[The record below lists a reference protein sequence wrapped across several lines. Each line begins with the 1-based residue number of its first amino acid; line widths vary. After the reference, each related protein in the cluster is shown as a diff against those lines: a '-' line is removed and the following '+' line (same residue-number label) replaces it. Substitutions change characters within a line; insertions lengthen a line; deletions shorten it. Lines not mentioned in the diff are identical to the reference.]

1 MVMFFLLLGFIGLW
15 AVTEIIES
23 FMNEDSGGRSSGR
36 KNTLR
41 WIDQDTAAQGTLT
54 IEALSKKA
62 LYPILF
68 V

>member
-23 FMNEDSGGRSSGR
+23 FMNEDSGRRSSGR

-41 WIDQDTAAQGTLT
+41 WIDQGTVAQGALT
-54 IEALSKKA
+54 VEALSKKA